1 VPVAEL
7 DGIDGVAVDGR
18 GAAAG
23 SGRAG
28 LRSTL
33 NSGTILEQLGGP
45 MGMLDSGLPVVVF
58 VVVNVVAGLGW
69 AIGAALGAG
78 VLIATIRLV
87 RHRPVTQAIS
97 GLIGVGV
104 AAFIAYKLGSAR
116 GYFLVG
122 IWSALHY
129 GGV

>member
-1 VPVAEL
+1 
-7 DGIDGVAVDGR
+7 
-18 GAAAG
+18 
-23 SGRAG
+23 
-28 LRSTL
+28 
-33 NSGTILEQLGGP
+33 

-122 IWSALHY
+122 IWTRAALRRGLVGFRADPLAAGRRRVGGAQRQGNRLARATAGSAA
-129 GGV
+129 GTTSQR